1 MTLFHIYFFTMLYI
15 TGRTIDMR
23 KIIILFF
30 LCFVTFLSIPK
41 THAANEI
48 DFEELFNQH
57 QSVMLIIHPVTGDI
71 YYANQAAVSF
81 YGYQRETLLSMSIDD
96 INILTPEE
104 IYSERQKAF
113 AEARNFFV
121 FKHRIASGEIRTVYV
136 HSYPI
141 EIGDETYLY
150 SLIVDETTYLAQQD
164 TERLLNYL
172 VIGILAAG
180 IIVTLGLVTI
190 FNKKNKALRQ
200 SEERFKALHNASFG
214 GITIHD
220 QGVIVVCNQGLS
232 DLT

>member
-1 MTLFHIYFFTMLYI
+1 MMLYI

-81 YGYQRETLLSMSIDD
+81 YGYQRDVLLSMSIDD
-96 INILTPEE
+96 INTLTPEE
-104 IYSERQKAF
+104 IYSERQKSF

-121 FKHRIASGEIRTVYV
+121 FKHRIASVK
-136 HSYPI
+136 S
-141 EIGDETYLY
+141 
-150 SLIVDETTYLAQQD
+150 
-164 TERLLNYL
+164 
-172 VIGILAAG
+172 
-180 IIVTLGLVTI
+180 
-190 FNKKNKALRQ
+190 
-200 SEERFKALHNASFG
+200 ERFMYIPTRLRLEMKPIF
-214 GITIHD
+214 IHSSLMR
-220 QGVIVVCNQGLS
+220 QPI
-232 DLT
+232 